1 MTNKQYSILL
11 EKSLIRIKKQQKNID
26 NSAQN
31 FVVFCIIFTI
41 ILICL

>member
-1 MTNKQYSILL
+1 MTNKEYTILL
-11 EKSLIRIKKQQKNID
+11 EKSLIRIKKQQQSID

-31 FVVFCIIFTI
+31 FVIFCIIFTI